1 MDHARFFI
9 EAKPQRSFEESNPQR
24 KAPGL
29 SEKVRGGLGVQTSL
43 FSSVPMPSIST
54 ATRSP
59 AFSQLLAA
67 LQNQGLLHG
76 HDAAGNDSVLMGIG
90 QIDGVLFKQVGNVI
104 VSAQLL
110 RVVAAGVIGV
120 VGIANIEF
128 YIKHAPIWF

>member
-1 MDHARFFI
+1 M
-9 EAKPQRSFEESNPQR
+9 
-24 KAPGL
+24 
-29 SEKVRGGLGVQTSL
+29 

-54 ATRSP
+54 VTRSP

-67 LQNQGLLHG
+67 LQNQVLLHG

-110 RVVAAGVIGV
+110 RVVAAGVIG
-120 VGIANIEF
+120 GGLA
-128 YIKHAPIWF
+128 